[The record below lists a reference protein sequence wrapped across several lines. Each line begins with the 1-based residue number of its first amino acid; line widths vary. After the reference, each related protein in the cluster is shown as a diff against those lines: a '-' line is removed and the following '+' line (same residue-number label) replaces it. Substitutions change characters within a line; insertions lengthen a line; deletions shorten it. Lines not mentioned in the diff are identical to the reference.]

1 MTMVA
6 MTEGRAAQPP
16 RVLVVLGMGGTIA
29 GRAANAQDVVG
40 YQAGVVPVADLLAG
54 LVPPDGMRLEAEQ
67 VANVDSKDMTPALWQ
82 ALLAAAWR
90 HLQRPEVAAL
100 VITHGTDT
108 LEETAWLLHAV
119 LQPRRPVVLVGAMR
133 PASAAAPD
141 GPQNLAD
148 ALTLAGDAVAQT
160 AGGVWVTLAGRV
172 FDARAVR
179 KVHPARADAFGAG
192 DGGPAAWV
200 EAGRVRWLAQPA
212 AVSPHPDQAARVQ
225 AALTAQRWPRVE
237 WISSHGGADGAL
249 VRALLRQRH
258 AAVAGEDADA
268 PLAGLVVAGT
278 GNGSLHTEL
287 VAALADAEDQGVT
300 VWVTTRCPEGEVIP
314 GDGGRAR
321 RPFAVTDL
329 PPAKARLALSLH
341 LLWQQAALS

>member
-1 MTMVA
+1 MV
-6 MTEGRAAQPP
+6 
-16 RVLVVLGMGGTIA
+16 V
-29 GRAANAQDVVG
+29 
-40 YQAGVVPVADLLAG
+40 
-54 LVPPDGMRLEAEQ
+54 
-67 VANVDSKDMTPALWQ
+67 
-82 ALLAAAWR
+82 
-90 HLQRPEVAAL
+90 
-100 VITHGTDT
+100 THGTDT

-133 PASAAAPD
+133 PASAAASD

-192 DGGPAAWV
+192 DGGQGGLGRGRARAVAGPTCRRLTPPRSGGAC
-200 EAGRVRWLAQPA
+200 AGRVDR
-212 AVSPHPDQAARVQ
+212 
-225 AALTAQRWPRVE
+225 AALAAGG

-258 AAVAGEDADA
+258 TAVAGEDADA

-321 RPFAVTDL
+321 R
-329 PPAKARLALSLH
+329 RLR
-341 LLWQQAALS
+341 